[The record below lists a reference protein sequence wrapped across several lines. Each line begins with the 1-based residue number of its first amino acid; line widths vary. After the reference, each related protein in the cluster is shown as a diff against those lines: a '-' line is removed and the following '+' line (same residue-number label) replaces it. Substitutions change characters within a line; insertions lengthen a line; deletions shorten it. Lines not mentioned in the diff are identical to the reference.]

1 MNSYHVLRISLMNAR
16 DARTML
22 KRLILHSTWL
32 LLVGLASILVHLIP
46 LRGVSVLTGNLT
58 DCEAVGLSIFFATFS
73 ATVIAAI
80 LVNVF
85 LGFATA
91 STTTTGKYGAST

>member
-1 MNSYHVLRISLMNAR
+1 MNVR

-22 KRLILHSTWL
+22 KRLILHLTWL
-32 LLVGLASILVHLIP
+32 LLDGLASILVHLTP
-46 LRGVSVLTGNLT
+46 LRSVSVLTGNLT
-58 DCEAVGLSIFFATFS
+58 DCEAVGLSIFFATLS
-73 ATVIAAI
+73 ATVITAI

-91 STTTTGKYGAST
+91 STTTTGKYVASA